1 MTAFLPAPEPSRAC
15 SAGPG
20 LLTAGNASIEPGPP
34 NQFLDNPRIALLPP
48 LVRRAKAADVMLAEA
63 LVDDI
68 AMGLCA
74 LHSVSVVAPY
84 TSGCLRSEPDWLGH
98 LERNNVQYILDTRSS
113 PEGLLLQ
120 LVFLPSD
127 TMIWATR
134 HALQVTTLPE
144 QRRDIARTITVQIAQ
159 ELESNEVF
167 YADYVRN
174 ARAYHLYLTG
184 INRLKKVT
192 LPDILW
198 ARKAFEQALDEHKT
212 FAPALSGLSRTL
224 SVEWLIGGRNDQGLL
239 QAAEMAAREAVA
251 QNPLSPLGHRELGVA
266 RLYQG
271 DVDQSVEALSTSVG
285 LGPHYADAIY
295 SLADSLVH
303 ASRPAEGMAT
313 IERALSLNFIPP
325 DMYLWCAAGASFFLE
340 RYEEAIGFI
349 GRMKVSAP
357 AARLAAATWGM
368 LGNGEEAA
376 RERTRVLQ
384 RTPNFDLEA
393 WLSAIPI
400 KDRWQKDMYRTGL
413 RKAGF

>member
-1 MTAFLPAPEPSRAC
+1 MPASLPGPAPLRVRPAAPGPF
-15 SAGPG
+15 AGG
-20 LLTAGNASIEPGPP
+20 GGETGQGPP
-34 NQFLDNPRIALLPP
+34 NQFIDNPRIALLPP
-48 LVRRAKAADVMLAEA
+48 LVRKAKAADVMLAEA

-74 LHSVSVVAPY
+74 LRSVSVIAPH
-84 TSGCLRSEPDWLGH
+84 TAGCLRSEPDWLGH
-98 LERNNVQYILDTRSS
+98 LERNKVQYILDTRSS

-134 HALQVTTLPE
+134 HALHVTSLPQ

-159 ELESNEVF
+159 ELERNEVF

-192 LPDILW
+192 LADILW
-198 ARKAFEQALDEHKT
+198 ARKAFEQALDEHGG

-224 SVEWLIGGRNDQGLL
+224 SMEWLLSGRNDQPLL
-239 QAAEMAAREAVA
+239 QAAEKAAREAVV

-271 DVDQSVEALSTSVG
+271 DVDQSVEALSAAVS

-340 RYEEAIGFI
+340 RYEEAVGFI

-357 AARLAAATWGM
+357 AARLAAAAWGM
-368 LGNGEEAA
+368 LGNEEQAA
-376 RERTRVLQ
+376 QERTRVL
-384 RTPNFDLEA
+384 RATPNFDLDA

-400 KDRWQKDMYRTGL
+400 KEHWQKDMYRTGL

>member
-1 MTAFLPAPEPSRAC
+1 MPACLPAPDPSLAR
-15 SAGPG
+15 STGRD
-20 LLTAGNASIEPGPP
+20 LLTAGNGRIGQGPP
-34 NQFLDNPRIALLPP
+34 NQFIDNPRIALLPP

-68 AMGLCA
+68 AMGLSA
-74 LHSVSVVAPY
+74 LRSVSVVAPH
-84 TSGCLRSEPDWLGH
+84 TALCLRKEPDWLGH
-98 LERNNVQYILDTRSS
+98 LERNKVQYILDTRSS

-134 HALQVTTLPE
+134 HALEVTTLPQ

-174 ARAYHLYLTG
+174 ARAYHLYLKG
-184 INRLKKVT
+184 INRLKTVT
-192 LPDILW
+192 LADILS
-198 ARKAFEQALDEHKT
+198 ARKAFEQALDEHRT

-224 SVEWLIGGRNDQGLL
+224 SVEWLIGGRNDQSLL
-239 QAAEMAAREAVA
+239 QAAEMAARGAVA

-271 DVDQSVEALSTSVG
+271 DVDQSVEALSASVG

-303 ASRPAEGMAT
+303 ASRPAEGLAT

-349 GRMKVSAP
+349 DRMTVSAP
-357 AARLAAATWGM
+357 AARLAAASWGM
-368 LGNGEEAA
+368 LGNGQQAA
-376 RERTRVLQ
+376 QERIRVLEHN
-384 RTPNFDLEA
+384 PDFDLEA

-400 KDRWQKDMYRTGL
+400 KERWQKDMYRTGL